1 MLKDRTDYLLDIDEV
16 LGPKAA
22 KKAPGIVKWFL
33 KRRLHVDQINN
44 FVMTSENYNGVGFFD
59 DALKYLNINY
69 RTRGR
74 KTSTFQKNTYSSAT
88 TLSEGLK
95 P

>member
-59 DALKYLNINY
+59 DALKYLNISY
-69 RTRGR
+69 RTRG
-74 KTSTFQKNTYSSAT
+74 
-88 TLSEGLK
+88 
-95 P
+95 